1 MKFSEF
7 TEIANCP
14 LCEGREYRVL
24 KPANYPTHLS
34 GKDLLQTY
42 SSSSDHVL
50 MDQLVACKECGL
62 AYLSPRVRSDI
73 ILKSYS
79 DAVDPTFVKQNPF
92 RISTFGRNLGDLSR
106 RQKITPGPARKI
118 LDIGCASGAFLKAAS
133 DLGFSTVGVEPSR
146 WMCEFGKKEYGL
158 DLRQGTL
165 EDHRFQDGE
174 FDMVTLWD
182 VIEHLVDPKKTLAEA
197 ERVLKEDGLLIV
209 NYPDFGSFASRILGR
224 KWPFLLSV
232 HLIYFTP
239 ATIRRLLSKC
249 GFEVVE
255 LRPYWQTL
263 ELGYVMQRAI
273 PYFAFFRWM
282 EKIVNALGMGK
293 VPFR

>member
-1 MKFSEF
+1 
-7 TEIANCP
+7 
-14 LCEGREYRVL
+14 
-24 KPANYPTHLS
+24 
-34 GKDLLQTY
+34 
-42 SSSSDHVL
+42 
-50 MDQLVACKECGL
+50 
-62 AYLSPRVRSDI
+62 
-73 ILKSYS
+73 
-79 DAVDPTFVKQNPF
+79 
-92 RISTFGRNLGDLSR
+92 
-106 RQKITPGPARKI
+106 
-118 LDIGCASGAFLKAAS
+118 
-133 DLGFSTVGVEPSR
+133 
-146 WMCEFGKKEYGL
+146 MCEFGKKEYGL

-293 VPFR
+293 VPFRYQIGQSMVVARKIGR